1 MEEINLPNPE
11 DVPCNVFVDRGR
23 VLFVTHQVTHVLVV
37 DQFGEPNTWGPY
49 WNAALAVGAFSNP
62 PVELGEEGSTVWAFI
77 DEDDNL
83 LAIDMPA
90 PTENGVPRE
99 EVLSILRT
107 MINEEDITEII
118 ENVAFTQRD
127 FPKFLGDIAKGQANI
142 SGDSRTV
149 ASQDIVI
156 KVEEDSE
163 AEEFLNALFSMAE
176 ENSDD
181 KKRFKFSWR
190 RNK

>member
-83 LAIDMPA
+83 LAIDMPS

-127 FPKFLGDIAKGQANI
+127 FPKFLGDIANGKANI

-176 ENSDD
+176 ESSDD